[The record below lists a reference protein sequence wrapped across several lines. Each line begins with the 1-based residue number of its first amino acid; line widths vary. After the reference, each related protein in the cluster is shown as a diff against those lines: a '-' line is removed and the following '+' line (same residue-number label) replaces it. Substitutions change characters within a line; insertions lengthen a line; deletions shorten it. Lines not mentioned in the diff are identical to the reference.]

1 VRYLHV
7 FDPWNFPLC
16 TCPVKYSIDPYT
28 GCEHR
33 CIYCYIST
41 YIREPWRVRPKRDF
55 LRILDRELRNAK
67 RMPVSMSNSSDPYPS
82 IERSLNLTRGT
93 LRVLK
98 KHDFSVLVLTK
109 SVLVTRDRDILADM
123 RSVVSI
129 TITTLDAHLAKKLE
143 PFAPAPEQRLKALEK
158 LKEREIKMAVRID
171 PLIPGINDSP
181 AELNA
186 LVRELAGIGVDQII
200 SSTYKAKPDN
210 FRRVAGVFKAHA
222 EELHRIYFEENEMVR
237 GVRYAPRE
245 LRMKMLKSLRD
256 IAVSYDIPFSV
267 CREGLPL
274 NTAPACDA
282 SHLLNQ

>member
-1 VRYLHV
+1 MRYLHV